1 MNAAVMAGIV
11 LVNAL
16 AATNSDREVHQFY
29 DRQVTVALSIQ
40 EDRASASNSVAT
52 ADSVKATVTLA
63 YTYDG
68 QTKYAYDSAYSNYN
82 ATVATAVAK
91 EYRPSSKY
99 ADATHIANFY
109 IDGRMKPFK
118 HFWTIR

>member
-1 MNAAVMAGIV
+1 MSAAVIAGIV

-40 EDRASASNSVAT
+40 EDRASASNSAAT

-63 YTYDG
+63 YTYNG

-82 ATVATAVAK
+82 ATVATAVAE

-109 IDGRMKPFK
+109 IDGRTEIFD
-118 HFWTIR
+118 HYWTIR